1 MKKAALLALLVFPA
15 PALADVGVNLYGLS
29 HHFDRARARE
39 LKVDNGVNPG
49 LGLRYR
55 IAHSERL
62 EWIFDVGAYRD
73 SGRDTAL
80 IAGAGGLWH
89 ATSRLRLGA
98 ALALFDSDTYNR
110 GRTAI
115 APLPVAG
122 YELGRATLNVV
133 YLPRVSEINEAGYAG
148 LLGDLVAALSA
159 A

>member
-1 MKKAALLALLVFPA
+1 VLPA
-15 PALADVGVNLYGLS
+15 PARADVGVNLYGLS

-73 SGRDTAL
+73 SGRNVHPGKNGHRA
-80 IAGAGGLWH
+80 AARSGLRAWQSD
-89 ATSRLRLGA
+89 AQRRLPPQGLG
-98 ALALFDSDTYNR
+98 DKR
-110 GRTAI
+110 G
-115 APLPVAG
+115 
-122 YELGRATLNVV
+122 
-133 YLPRVSEINEAGYAG
+133 GYAG